1 MTPLLYLAV
10 LSLCSGLVAAFVA
23 APTGLALS
31 SKPQLRSFRHG
42 SAAPL
47 ARMAS
52 EVQPAQR
59 RSAALANG
67 QFPGVAR
74 SDSGLL
80 EELARRDV
88 FSTPP
93 KRNDGRKPEFEA
105 NLGKVIDT
113 LRSDYPLLF
122 HEPLDYSIY
131 VKDIVV
137 KDPTGV
143 VFKGIGTCELFFIL
157 QLSGCLHN
165 SMHTSADTY
174 SMHPLTHLCTQIAGC
189 LQRCASSEAL

>member
-1 MTPLLYLAV
+1 MKPLLYLAV

-23 APTGLALS
+23 TPAVAALAH
-31 SKPQLRSFRHG
+31 SKPQLRSFRHS

-52 EVQPAQR
+52 ELQTTQR
-59 RSAALANG
+59 RSTALANG

-93 KRNDGRKPEFEA
+93 QRNDGRKPEFEA

-143 VFKGIGTCELFFIL
+143 VFKGIGTCEY
-157 QLSGCLHN
+157 SLHIARCFALLWSFTN
-165 SMHTSADTY
+165 V
-174 SMHPLTHLCTQIAGC
+174 LLC
-189 LQRCASSEAL
+189 